1 MSNNCILGL
10 VMMIL
15 GACLRFGARS
25 FAWPKTYSLSGPRE
39 ATKWA
44 IQEAAIGELSLVVF
58 LLGGLLFVGKTR
70 DSHLFMSRDSTQNRL
85 ISLIYTRFRGD
96 DQKNCFF
103 SPEFILDVSLLAFLS
118 GIFF

>member
-25 FAWPKTYSLSGPRE
+25 FAWPKTYSFSGPRE

-58 LLGGLLFVGKTR
+58 LLGGLLFVGALLLRQLTTEKGE
-70 DSHLFMSRDSTQNRL
+70 HQN
-85 ISLIYTRFRGD
+85 D
-96 DQKNCFF
+96 
-103 SPEFILDVSLLAFLS
+103 LDAPN
-118 GIFF
+118 GK